1 MKIYLYTNL
10 PLLQRLGESLKTKAF
25 EFSELFFWAVP
36 SRNNLWGTMKKASD
50 IQKMKKTSSMLD
62 LVHKSKG
69 TLLVP
74 REILKNI
81 EILAPEAVDT
91 LKDLMLNS
99 KADSVKL
106 KAALEVLA
114 IAGISKETKIS
125 IKTEVSDMDEKQIND
140 RLNDLLGTANSVLL
154 EGESED
160 VTPGTIQ

>member
-1 MKIYLYTNL
+1 MSKDKL
-10 PLLQRLGESLKTKAF
+10 
-25 EFSELFFWAVP
+25 
-36 SRNNLWGTMKKASD
+36 SD
-50 IQKMKKTSSMLD
+50 TQTMKKTSSMID

-69 TLLVP
+69 QFLVP
-74 REILKNI
+74 REVLKNI
-81 EILAPEAVDT
+81 EVLAPQAVDT

-140 RLNDLLGTANSVLL
+140 RLNDLLGTANSVLID
-154 EGESED
+154 GEAKD
-160 VTPGTIQ
+160 VTPEGIH